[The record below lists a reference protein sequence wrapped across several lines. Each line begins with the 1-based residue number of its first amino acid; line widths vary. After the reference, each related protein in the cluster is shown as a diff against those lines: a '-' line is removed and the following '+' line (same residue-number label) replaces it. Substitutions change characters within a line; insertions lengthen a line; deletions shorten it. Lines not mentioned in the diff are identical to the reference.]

1 MKARSEVALLIAAI
15 VVMAISWLIGQLW
28 NTPRL
33 THYSFGQSGQDILGS
48 NDPNATESGEP
59 MAASGKSGRG
69 VRARPPTARPSSAK
83 SSPRIEPPVQR
94 LFDLRLA
101 MEDAAPVY
109 QQLVDQL
116 RLLVNTGELAAGSRL
131 PSARHL
137 AANLRINRNTA
148 LKAYL
153 VLAREGVS
161 ELHRHL

>member
-1 MKARSEVALLIAAI
+1 
-15 VVMAISWLIGQLW
+15 
-28 NTPRL
+28 
-33 THYSFGQSGQDILGS
+33 
-48 NDPNATESGEP
+48 
-59 MAASGKSGRG
+59 MAASGKTGLRVRNRPRG
-69 VRARPPTARPSSAK
+69 ARPSSQKAA
-83 SSPRIEPPVQR
+83 PRIDPPVQK

-153 VLAREGVS
+153 VLAREGIIEGRRGGGTVVIGPAQDKRGGVRRIPPS
-161 ELHRHL
+161 LA